1 MQQLASESK
10 IAKLLP
16 SDEKE
21 ARIRMRKGRT
31 GSLLVDEML
40 KNTDLSDLAED
51 APVDEILEKAVLTA
65 VNTQVDERVKDMTD
79 KMNVKETVGEMQE
92 KEIYKLKAD
101 LRRTEARYTLEL
113 ENLKKDHKNEMDEL
127 RKKNINEGLP
137 QLRALRAEYD
147 EQKRTW
153 EISMKEMQ
161 QQSSEEFRALED
173 KNRGLESEVTRLK
186 ERYQSGNSGETKKMI
201 VVTNNEE
208 SEELQSEVVRLR
220 AMSQSAELEASK
232 TVKEMERIAK
242 ESEQDRQELFKMK
255 RDKDSE
261 SQDTVMIRM
270 KVTQL
275 EEQLKKSKEEAENLK
290 SQFAASIKS
299 LESEN
304 EELRME
310 LKESREKEDALNTE
324 LDMVREQIA
333 MLEWTQ
339 SGRNE
344 SRENFQSQ
352 EYITPRDSQ
361 HSGGSGDGD
370 QPQTLVFIPKKDT
383 YLSPH
388 IAYSPHNQFPKS
400 YDGYDE
406 DGAGLRQHSY
416 TNSDL
421 ASPLD
426 ISAFNC
432 DSIVPSTWPKLEPPL
447 SLSTRY
453 RMSIIDKDQA
463 GQQQKVDNMLT
474 VKELERMT
482 TEYEKVNAENNVLKE
497 EISRLREET
506 DRLEQQVRDAES
518 LSNIPHDNLNADG
531 SNPETLEEIKAQ
543 HSDQIE
549 KLNEKMD
556 SLIATHEQELKEFT
570 LRVTKQEEELK
581 EVKAQQEAEL
591 KDVKAQQEAEL
602 RDVKA
607 QQEAEL
613 KEVKVRQESLQKDHN
628 ALLEERTEIVEDRD
642 LRLAAST
649 RLVLSL
655 SNEIDK
661 LRERFS

>member
-113 ENLKKDHKNEMDEL
+113 ENLKKDHKNEIDEL

-147 EQKRTW
+147 EQKKAW
-153 EISMKEMQ
+153 ETSMKEMK
-161 QQSSEEFRALED
+161 QQSSEEYRALED
-173 KNRGLESEVTRLK
+173 KNRELESEVTRLK
-186 ERYQSGNSGETKKMI
+186 KTSRSGNSGETKKMI

-220 AMSQSAELEASK
+220 AMSQSAELKASK
-232 TVKEMERIAK
+232 TDRELEKLAK
-242 ESEQDRQELFKMK
+242 EREQDRKELFKMK
-255 RDKDSE
+255 RHKDSE

-275 EEQLKKSKEEAENLK
+275 EEQLKKSKEDEEKLK
-290 SQFAASIKS
+290 SEFAASIES
-299 LESEN
+299 LESKN
-304 EELRME
+304 EELRSE
-310 LKESREKEDALNTE
+310 LKESREKEEALNAE

-339 SGRNE
+339 NGRNE
-344 SRENFQSQ
+344 SRDNFQSQ

-361 HSGGSGDGD
+361 HSGGSGDGE
-370 QPQTLVFIPKKDT
+370 QPQTLVFIPKRDT

-388 IAYSPHNQFPKS
+388 ISYSPQNQFPKS
-400 YDGYDE
+400 YVDAYDE
-406 DGAGLRQHSY
+406 DGAGLRQHSS

-421 ASPLD
+421 VSPLN
-426 ISAFNC
+426 ISAFNH
-432 DSIVPSTWPKLEPPL
+432 DSIFPSTEPKLQPPL
-447 SLSTRY
+447 SLSTLY
-453 RMSIIDKDQA
+453 RTSIIDKDQA
-463 GQQQKVDNMLT
+463 GQQLKVDNSLI
-474 VKELERMT
+474 VKELESMT
-482 TEYEKVNAENNVLKE
+482 TEHEKVNAENNVLKE

-506 DRLEQQVRDAES
+506 DRLEQQVPDKEN
-518 LSNIPHDNLNADG
+518 LSNIPHDILNADG
-531 SNPETLEEIKAQ
+531 SNPENLEEIKAQ

-556 SLIATHEQELKEFT
+556 TLIATHEQELKEFT
-570 LRVTKQEEELK
+570 LKVAKQEEELT
-581 EVKAQQEAEL
+581 EVK
-591 KDVKAQQEAEL
+591 L
-602 RDVKA
+602 R
-607 QQEAEL
+607 QEAEL
-613 KEVKVRQESLQKDHN
+613 KEVKVQHEYLLKNHN
-628 ALLEERTEIVEDRD
+628 SLLEERAEIVEDRD

>member
-21 ARIRMRKGRT
+21 ARMRMRKGRT

-113 ENLKKDHKNEMDEL
+113 ENLKKDHKNEIDEL

-137 QLRALRAEYD
+137 QLRALRAEYE
-147 EQKRTW
+147 EQKKAW
-153 EISMKEMQ
+153 EISMKEMK
-161 QQSSEEFRALED
+161 QQSSEDLRSLED
-173 KNRGLESEVTRLK
+173 KNRELESEVTRLK
-186 ERYQSGNSGETKKMI
+186 ETSRSGHGGETKKMI
-201 VVTNNEE
+201 VVTNNEV
-208 SEELQSEVVRLR
+208 SEELQSEVTRLR
-220 AMSQSAELEASK
+220 ALSQCAELEASK
-232 TVKEMERIAK
+232 TVEELEKLAK
-242 ESEQDRQELFKMK
+242 ESEEDRKELFKMK

-275 EEQLKKSKEEAENLK
+275 EEQLKKSKENEEKLK
-290 SQFAASIKS
+290 SEFAASIES
-299 LESEN
+299 LKSEN
-304 EELRME
+304 EDLRLE
-310 LKESREKEDALNTE
+310 LKEAKEKEDQLNTE

-339 SGRNE
+339 NGRNE
-344 SRENFQSQ
+344 SRDNYQSQ

-370 QPQTLVFIPKKDT
+370 QPQTLVFIPKRDT

-388 IAYSPHNQFPKS
+388 ISYSPQNQFPKS
-400 YDGYDE
+400 YTDAYDE
-406 DGAGLRQHSY
+406 DGAGLRQHSS

-421 ASPLD
+421 ASTLD
-426 ISAFNC
+426 ISAFNY
-432 DSIVPSTWPKLEPPL
+432 DSIFPSTWPMLQPPL
-447 SLSTRY
+447 SLSTLY
-453 RMSIIDKDQA
+453 RTSIIDKDQA
-463 GQQQKVDNMLT
+463 GQQLKVDNNLT

-506 DRLEQQVRDAES
+506 NRLEKQVRDAES

-531 SNPETLEEIKAQ
+531 SNPESQEEIKAQ

-549 KLNEKMD
+549 KLNERMD

-581 EVKAQQEAEL
+581 
-591 KDVKAQQEAEL
+591 DVKAQQEA
-602 RDVKA
+602 K
-607 QQEAEL
+607 L
-613 KEVKVRQESLQKDHN
+613 KEVKLQQESLLKDHN
-628 ALLEERTEIVEDRD
+628 SLLEERAEIVEDRD